1 MILTIFLVI
10 LISLLTSLSGFLG
23 IKIIIMKNYV
33 AELNLRVALT
43 EQKIKDQFENDPGL
57 IENTEGFLRF
67 ISESRDWAF
76 KYIENVQFVLN
87 KFIKD
92 IEPEINYFKEYGDLG
107 SMAPNYYSMKKI
119 TGEYEE
125 LKKLL
130 PEDYGRIDT

>member
-1 MILTIFLVI
+1 MILIIFLAI
-10 LISLLTSLSGFLG
+10 AISLLTSLSGLLG
-23 IKIIIMKNYV
+23 IKVMIMKNNI

-43 EQKIKDQFENDPGL
+43 AQKIKDQFENDPVS

-76 KYIENVQFVLN
+76 KYIEDVQFGLN
-87 KFIKD
+87 KFIND
-92 IEPEINYFKEYGDLG
+92 IEPEISYFNKYGLVG
-107 SMAPNYYSMKKI
+107 SAYPHYDSMKKI
-119 TGEYEE
+119 SEAYKE

>member
-10 LISLLTSLSGFLG
+10 VISLLTSLSGLLG
-23 IKIIIMKNYV
+23 IKIIIMKNNI

-43 EQKIKDQFENDPGL
+43 AQKIKDQFEDDPVS

-67 ISESRDWAF
+67 MSESRDWAF
-76 KYIENVQFVLN
+76 KYIEDVQFGLSDFISKIDSDMEYFN
-87 KFIKD
+87 K
-92 IEPEINYFKEYGDLG
+92 YGLVG
-107 SMAPNYYSMKKI
+107 SAYPHYDSMKKI
-119 TGEYEE
+119 SEAYKE